1 VGLRDRIAKLELYGG
16 RCDGLLILVEGGLPD
31 QPPITAE
38 AKAKAHAELRLMR
51 NGIIVLGGL
60 PKCDEP

>member
-1 VGLRDRIAKLELYGG
+1 MGLRDRIAKLELCGG
-16 RCDGLLILVEGGLPD
+16 RGGGLLILVEGGFPD

-51 NGIIVLGGL
+51 NGVIVLGGL
-60 PKCDEP
+60 LR